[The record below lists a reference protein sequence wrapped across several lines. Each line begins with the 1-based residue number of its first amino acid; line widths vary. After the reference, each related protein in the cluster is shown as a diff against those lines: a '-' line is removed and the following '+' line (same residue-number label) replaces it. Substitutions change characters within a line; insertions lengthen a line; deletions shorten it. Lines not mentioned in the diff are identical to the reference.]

1 MFLNCHLSCKI
12 VGNNIKYFF
21 LTLQCEIPNECQPM
35 LRSEELGWGS
45 WMDIRW
51 QLIFVVDKIGWEL
64 QWISIK
70 EEIGI
75 GIQWM
80 FRMIKRVGKLWVRA
94 IWKIEY
100 WIDVFWSNHCI
111 GKVKAKYRKF
121 SMKIQ
126 IKLKYVCVNF
136 RE

>member
-1 MFLNCHLSCKI
+1 
-12 VGNNIKYFF
+12 
-21 LTLQCEIPNECQPM
+21 
-35 LRSEELGWGS
+35 
-45 WMDIRW
+45 MDIRW

-80 FRMIKRVGKLWVRA
+80 FRMIKRVGKLGIRAA

-111 GKVKAKYRKF
+111 GKVKAKYRSLVWRYK
-121 SMKIQ
+121 
-126 IKLKYVCVNF
+126 
-136 RE
+136 